1 MSGMTDAVPPPDA
14 PSSAPSSTPPPPSGA
29 DWRPPRTSQ
38 SNLGAIVV
46 GGFFIVIG
54 VWFFL
59 ERTLGFEL
67 PDIRWGSLWPILLI
81 VIGGVILFRAAR
93 DRT

>member
-1 MSGMTDAVPPPDA
+1 MSPMTDTTPSPGAPPPA
-14 PSSAPSSTPPPPSGA
+14 APPSPSA
-29 DWRPPRTSQ
+29 DWRPPKQSQ
-38 SNLGAIVV
+38 SSVGAIIV
-46 GGFFIVIG
+46 GVFFLVIG

-67 PDIRWGSLWPILLI
+67 PDIRWGSLWPIALI
-81 VIGGVILFRAAR
+81 VLGGVILVRAAR

>member
-1 MSGMTDAVPPPDA
+1 MSAMTDAAPPPGA
-14 PSSAPSSTPPPPSGA
+14 PSPAPPPPTSA
-29 DWRPPRTSQ
+29 DWRPPKQSQ
-38 SNLGAIVV
+38 SSVATIIVGV
-46 GGFFIVIG
+46 CFLVVG

-81 VIGGVILFRAAR
+81 AAGAVILFRAAR
-93 DRT
+93 PRT

>member
-1 MSGMTDAVPPPDA
+1 MSGMTDATPP
-14 PSSAPSSTPPPPSGA
+14 SPPPPAA
-29 DWRPPRTSQ
+29 DWRPPKQ
-38 SNLGAIVV
+38 PESNFGAIVV
-46 GGFFIVIG
+46 GLVFLVIG
-54 VWFFL
+54 VLFFL

>member
-1 MSGMTDAVPPPDA
+1 MSGMTDAVPPP
-14 PSSAPSSTPPPPSGA
+14 SAPSPPPPAPPGS
-29 DWRPPRTSQ
+29 DWRPPKQSQ

-46 GGFFIVIG
+46 GGFFLVIG

-67 PDIRWGSLWPILLI
+67 PDIRWGTLWPIALI
-81 VIGGVILFRAAR
+81 VLGGVILVRAAR